1 MQVIHPSRWGQSVL
15 QRGSNLMKSRQSPIV
30 TTVGGHILQWVGE
43 QPDSAPFWPAA
54 STRSARIVKAT
65 ISADRVPAKT
75 VKRKAQRQGVTAL
88 SPLTPR
94 PAARTATKSS
104 ASTQMANSFTPPPR
118 SSAPNV
124 GVDLSNLIQEMDRAM
139 AVKWRRDHYEDG
151 EIL

>member
-1 MQVIHPSRWGQSVL
+1 MHVLHPSAWGRSL
-15 QRGSNLMKSRQSPIV
+15 IQRGTSLVKSRQPSIV
-30 TTVGGHILQWVGE
+30 MAVGGHILQWVGE
-43 QPDSAPFWPAA
+43 QPESAPIRPAA

-65 ISADRVPAKT
+65 ISANRVPAKA
-75 VKRKAQRQGVTAL
+75 VKRKAQRQDVTAL
-88 SPLTPR
+88 SPLTSR

-104 ASTQMANSFTPPPR
+104 VSTQMAKSLAPPPR

-139 AVKWRRDHYEDG
+139 AVKWQRDHYEDG